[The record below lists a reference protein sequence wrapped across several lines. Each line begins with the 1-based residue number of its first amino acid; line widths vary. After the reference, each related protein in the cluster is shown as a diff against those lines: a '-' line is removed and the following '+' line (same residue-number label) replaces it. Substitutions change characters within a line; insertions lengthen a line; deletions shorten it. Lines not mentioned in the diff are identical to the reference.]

1 MASASAATPRQKLG
15 LKAHGLPE
23 NAALMTAPKPEST
36 SATYRRCAAAV
47 EKAINAIQENPSLYR
62 GRAARNKLVELAAA
76 AKQLDRLLDGN
87 GSDDEDH
94 FGEAFAAAGLDMRA
108 ADVDALAACA
118 AAAADDAAPCAVATP
133 VTAAGDVEPT
143 PVAVSRPPDADEK
156 KKTKHKS
163 KKQRAREKKRAAR
176 AAAEEAELP
185 PCREIAT
192 PPEVLAALEAAD
204 RAATPEPTVPADP
217 SLFKPGGTE
226 PTGPP
231 EPAPSKP
238 GGTSSWGRG
247 FLAIGTTAKQA
258 PPDPATEDKAPDL
271 RDPYAYIASTC
282 DDDLTAPALHDAP
295 SPNFDGLVIEEVTAE
310 ELARLELVES
320 AR

>member
-1 MASASAATPRQKLG
+1 
-15 LKAHGLPE
+15 
-23 NAALMTAPKPEST
+23 MTTKPEPT
-36 SATYRRCAAAV
+36 SAVYRRCAAAI
-47 EKAINAIQENPSLYR
+47 EKAINAIQENPALYR
-62 GRAARNKLVELAAA
+62 NRTARNKLVELAAA

-94 FGEAFAAAGLDMRA
+94 FGEAFAAAALDMRA

-118 AAAADDAAPCAVATP
+118 AAADDDAAPCAAAPP

-143 PVAVSRPPDADEK
+143 PVAVSRPPDANEK
-156 KKTKHKS
+156 KKKKHKS

-185 PCREIAT
+185 PCREIDT

-217 SLFKPGGTE
+217 SLFKPGG
-226 PTGPP
+226 
-231 EPAPSKP
+231 A
-238 GGTSSWGRG
+238 SSWGRG
-247 FLAIGTTAKQA
+247 FLAIGTVAKTA
-258 PPDPATEDKAPDL
+258 PPDL
-271 RDPYAYIASTC
+271 RDPYAYIASTLD

-295 SPNFDGLVIEEVTAE
+295 SPNFDGLVIEEVTRE
-310 ELARLELVES
+310 ELERLELLES
-320 AR
+320 TR

>member
-185 PCREIAT
+185 PCREIDT
-192 PPEVLAALEAAD
+192 PPAVLAALEAAD
-204 RAATPEPTVPADP
+204 RAATPEPTLPA
-217 SLFKPGGTE
+217 
-226 PTGPP
+226 

-247 FLAIGTTAKQA
+247 FLAIGTVAKTA
-258 PPDPATEDKAPDL
+258 PPDL
-271 RDPYAYIASTC
+271 RDPYAYIASTLD

-295 SPNFDGLVIEEVTAE
+295 SPNFDGLVIEEVTRE
-310 ELARLELVES
+310 ELERLELLES
-320 AR
+320 TR

>member
-1 MASASAATPRQKLG
+1 
-15 LKAHGLPE
+15 
-23 NAALMTAPKPEST
+23 MTAPKPPST
-36 SATYRRCAAAV
+36 AATYRRCAAAI
-47 EKAINAIQENPSLYR
+47 EKAIAAIQENPSLYR
-62 GRAARNKLVELAAA
+62 SRAARNKLVELAAA

-118 AAAADDAAPCAVATP
+118 AAADAEPCSVATP
-133 VTAAGDVEPT
+133 VTTAAGDVEPT
-143 PVAVSRPPDADEK
+143 PTAVSRPLDADAK
-156 KKTKHKS
+156 KKKKHKS
-163 KKQRAREKKRAAR
+163 KKQRVREKKRAAR

-192 PPEVLAALEAAD
+192 PPAVLEALKASE

-217 SLFKPGGTE
+217 SLFKPGGAE
-226 PTGPP
+226 PTVPA

-247 FLAIGTTAKQA
+247 FLALGTTVKKA
-258 PPDPATEDKAPDL
+258 PPDLATEDEPAPDL
-271 RDPYAYIASTC
+271 RDPFAYIASTC
-282 DDDLTAPALHDAP
+282 DDDDLTAPALHDAP
-295 SPNFDGLVIEEVTAE
+295 SPPVAELDGLVIEEVTRE
-310 ELARLELVES
+310 ELEGLELLES
-320 AR
+320 TR

>member
-1 MASASAATPRQKLG
+1 MRGQ
-15 LKAHGLPE
+15 
-23 NAALMTAPKPEST
+23 NAAPQAAKDAEMTAPKPEPT
-36 SATYRRCAAAV
+36 SATYRRCAAAI

-62 GRAARNKLVELAAA
+62 NRTARNKLVELAAA

-94 FGEAFAAAGLDMRA
+94 FGEAFAAAALDMKV

-118 AAAADDAAPCAVATP
+118 AAADDDAEPCAVAPP

-143 PVAVSRPPDADEK
+143 PAASRRAPADADKRK
-156 KKTKHKS
+156 KIKHKS

-185 PCREIAT
+185 PCREIDT
-192 PPEVLAALEAAD
+192 PPAVLEALKASE
-204 RAATPEPTVPADP
+204 RAATPEPTA
-217 SLFKPGGTE
+217 
-226 PTGPP
+226 

-238 GGTSSWGRG
+238 GGASSWGRG
-247 FLAIGTTAKQA
+247 FLAIGTTAK
-258 PPDPATEDKAPDL
+258 EPDL
-271 RDPYAYIASTC
+271 RDPYAYIASTID

-295 SPNFDGLVIEEVTAE
+295 SPNFDGLVIEEVTPE
-310 ELARLELVES
+310 ELEALNV
-320 AR
+320 

>member
-1 MASASAATPRQKLG
+1 
-15 LKAHGLPE
+15 
-23 NAALMTAPKPEST
+23 MTAKQPDST
-36 SATYRRCAAAV
+36 SAVYRRCAAAV
-47 EKAINAIQENPSLYR
+47 EKAINAIQENPTLYR
-62 GRAARNKLVELAAA
+62 GRTARNKLVELAAA

-118 AAAADDAAPCAVATP
+118 AAADCDGGDGADEVAEDTAPEATP
-133 VTAAGDVEPT
+133 ELGKAKR
-143 PVAVSRPPDADEK
+143 AVPAKTEK
-156 KKTKHKS
+156 NRRNRLRKK
-163 KKQRAREKKRAAR
+163 EKKRAAR

-192 PPEVLAALEAAD
+192 PPAVLAALEAAD
-204 RAATPEPTVPADP
+204 RAATPEPTVPA
-217 SLFKPGGTE
+217 
-226 PTGPP
+226 

-247 FLAIGTTAKQA
+247 FLAIGTVAKTA

-295 SPNFDGLVIEEVTAE
+295 SPNFDGLVIEEVTRE
-310 ELARLELVES
+310 ELERLELLES
-320 AR
+320 TR

>member
-36 SATYRRCAAAV
+36 SATYRRCAAAI

-62 GRAARNKLVELAAA
+62 NRTARNKLVELAAA

-94 FGEAFAAAGLDMRA
+94 FGEAFAAAALDMRA

-118 AAAADDAAPCAVATP
+118 AAAESGAEPSVATP
-133 VTAAGDVEPT
+133 VDTGEIEPSPTVIAPAA
-143 PVAVSRPPDADEK
+143 DADERRRRKLKQK
-156 KKTKHKS
+156 KKKWKER
-163 KKQRAREKKRAAR
+163 KKAQRE
-176 AAAEEAELP
+176 AAAEAELP

-192 PPEVLAALEAAD
+192 PPAVLAALEAAD
-204 RAATPEPTVPADP
+204 RAATPEPTLPAD
-217 SLFKPGGTE
+217 
-226 PTGPP
+226 
-231 EPAPSKP
+231 PAPSKP

-247 FLAIGTTAKQA
+247 FLAIGTVAKTA
-258 PPDPATEDKAPDL
+258 PPDL
-271 RDPYAYIASTC
+271 RDPYAYIASTLD

-295 SPNFDGLVIEEVTAE
+295 SPNFDGLVIEEVTPE
-310 ELARLELVES
+310 ELEALQ
-320 AR
+320 

>member
-1 MASASAATPRQKLG
+1 
-15 LKAHGLPE
+15 
-23 NAALMTAPKPEST
+23 MTAPKPEST
-36 SATYRRCAAAV
+36 SATYRRCAAAI
-47 EKAINAIQENPSLYR
+47 EKAIAAIQENPSLYR
-62 GRAARNKLVELAAA
+62 NRTARNKLVELAAA

-118 AAAADDAAPCAVATP
+118 AAADDDAEPCAVAPP

-143 PVAVSRPPDADEK
+143 PAASRRAPADADKRK
-156 KKTKHKS
+156 KIKHKS

-185 PCREIAT
+185 PCREIDT

-217 SLFKPGGTE
+217 SLFKPGG
-226 PTGPP
+226 
-231 EPAPSKP
+231 A
-238 GGTSSWGRG
+238 SSWGRG
-247 FLAIGTTAKQA
+247 FLAIGTVVKKA
-258 PPDPATEDKAPDL
+258 PDPATEDKAPDL